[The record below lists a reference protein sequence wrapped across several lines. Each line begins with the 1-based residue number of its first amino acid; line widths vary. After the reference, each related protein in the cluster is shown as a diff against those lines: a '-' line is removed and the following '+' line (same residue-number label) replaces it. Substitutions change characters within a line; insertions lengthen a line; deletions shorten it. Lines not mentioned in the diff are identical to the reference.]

1 LILKGGEI
9 VNERIRELRKALG
22 LNQVDFSKQIS
33 VGSSTLAMFETGDR
47 IPKDIHILQI
57 CSAFN
62 VNEEWLRNGTG
73 NMFVEPATFSLDD
86 YARSNNLRDMEI
98 NLIRGF
104 MELDHCTRDALY
116 DLFKKAFATEHDEKN
131 AYDDSPKS
139 PDELEKAFPPVDLQ
153 GDKDTNVG

>member
-1 LILKGGEI
+1 MEIGDRLREVRKTLGATQAEFGDKMGLKPTAIGQMESGARNVTERTLIL
-9 VNERIRELRKALG
+9 
-22 LNQVDFSKQIS
+22 
-33 VGSSTLAMFETGDR
+33 
-47 IPKDIHILQI
+47 LQEKY
-57 CSAFN
+57 N
-62 VNEEWLRNGTG
+62 VSITYLQDGTG
-73 NMFVEPATFSLDD
+73 SMFMEPATFSLDD

>member
-1 LILKGGEI
+1 M
-9 VNERIRELRKALG
+9 NERLKEVRLSLG
-22 LNQVDFSKQIS
+22 LSQEEFGVKIGIKSRAHIS
-33 VGSSTLAMFETGDR
+33 LLEGGSRNLTDR
-47 IPKDIHILQI
+47 IINDI
-57 CSAFN
+57 CSAYL

-86 YARSNNLRDMEI
+86 YARSNNLRDMEV

-131 AYDDSPKS
+131 AYEDSPKS

>member
-1 LILKGGEI
+1 MTVG
-9 VNERIRELRKALG
+9 ERIREIRKELNVNQTVFGSKIG
-22 LNQVDFSKQIS
+22 LKQAAIGLYENEQRTVSDRCIS
-33 VGSSTLAMFETGDR
+33 
-47 IPKDIHILQI
+47 DI
-57 CSAFN
+57 CREFN